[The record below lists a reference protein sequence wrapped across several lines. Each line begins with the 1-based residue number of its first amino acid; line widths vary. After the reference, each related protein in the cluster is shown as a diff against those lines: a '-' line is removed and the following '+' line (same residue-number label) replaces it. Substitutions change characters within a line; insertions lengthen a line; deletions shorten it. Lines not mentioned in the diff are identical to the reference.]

1 MTKLIGIRSL
11 FETLLS
17 PSGDFLGLLPSL
29 KQQCLL
35 FDNIGF
41 LGLDDT
47 NNHMVSAIIGKH
59 WDQVEWLKE
68 NKIICNIDYP
78 RTIADE
84 ENKAEFLKY
93 LSDIGMGDDY
103 WEFFLPIIK
112 KSYEGYKIFTR
123 KSKEL
128 RLKSIQEQSELQDKL
143 VRSMSKKK
151 VSKDDLVRFINLTE
165 SFKQDANKL
174 IESLG
179 VSQIKRETIISR
191 FVSIKTMYFEKT
203 DAVSLV
209 PSYEFPKV
217 PTSRRSDVA
226 RVTINKLPIPDEA
239 TPWEQIIDFRSD
251 PNNQLALLRLRRW
264 IRKIAS
270 ENLSVLEIEEELEW
284 LLHEYENNLHLHKIK
299 SNTNALEIWIK
310 SPLEVLENLVTL
322 KFSKIVDPLFA
333 IKKRRISLLEAEL
346 QAPGK
351 EVAYILKTKEI
362 FDK

>member
-1 MTKLIGIRSL
+1 MAKLIGIRSL
-11 FETLLS
+11 FESLLS
-17 PSGDFLGLLPSL
+17 SSGDFLGLLPSL

-47 NNHMVSAIIGKH
+47 KNPMVSTIIGKH

-68 NKIICNIDYP
+68 NKLICNIDYP
-78 RTIADE
+78 SNVADE
-84 ENKAEFLKY
+84 EDKAEFLKY
-93 LSDIGMGDDY
+93 LSDIGMGNNY

-112 KSYEGYKIFTR
+112 KSYEGYETFTR

-128 RLKSIQEQSELQDKL
+128 RLKSLQEQSKLQGEL
-143 VRSMSKKK
+143 VHGMSKKK

-165 SFKQDANKL
+165 SFTQDANKL
-174 IESLG
+174 IEYLG
-179 VSQIKRETIISR
+179 SSQIKRETIIAR

-217 PTSRRSDVA
+217 PASRRSDVA
-226 RVTINKLPIPDEA
+226 KVTINKLPIPDEN

-251 PNNQLALLRLRRW
+251 SENQLALLRLRRW

-270 ENLSVLEIEEELEW
+270 ENLSALEIEEELEW

-299 SNTNALEIWIK
+299 SNTNAVEIWVK

-333 IKKRRISLLEAEL
+333 IKKRKISLLEAEL
-346 QAPGK
+346 QAPGR
-351 EVAYILKTKEI
+351 EVAYILKAKEH
-362 FDK
+362 F